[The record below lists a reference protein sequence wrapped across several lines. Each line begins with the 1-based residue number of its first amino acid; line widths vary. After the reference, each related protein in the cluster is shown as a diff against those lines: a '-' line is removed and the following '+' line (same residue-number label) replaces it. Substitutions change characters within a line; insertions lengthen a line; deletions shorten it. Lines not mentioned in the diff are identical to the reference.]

1 MCESEQTA
9 SMDPLDRRTYL
20 ALVAAG
26 TVGLA
31 GCSGEGG
38 DREPAA
44 TPTNRGVVDETPGTT
59 RTADRPTTSE
69 ETSTPEP
76 EGEST
81 AESEA
86 SPTAHLGERV
96 TVGDLTVVVTG
107 VRLVDDVVV
116 GPDGEVV
123 EAAAGRSYAVAD
135 VAVQHSGGGGVVE
148 VDDALTVEVVDGTGE
163 PSDVVPAAEPM
174 ARVVTA
180 ARLAPGEVVRG
191 DLVYDVDRAAEKLVL
206 AFGSA
211 TDDERVV
218 VDPTAARPA
227 SATTRLV
234 QEPASVVPFS
244 QTVESAGVEVRL
256 TSLEQGNNLGGF
268 LQSEEG
274 YEVVAVGVTVENHSG
289 RDRTLRPTQTQ
300 LKDQTGRVYEVVPTV
315 VGALNGLDDVDVR
328 DGEDHE
334 GEVVYRVEEGASAL
348 YWVFD
353 FGEWGENRRL
363 LWQLR

>member
-1 MCESEQTA
+1 MWESEQTA

-38 DREPAA
+38 DRGPAA
-44 TPTNRGVVDETPGTT
+44 TPTNQGVVDETPGAARTT
-59 RTADRPTTSE
+59 DRPTTSE
-69 ETSTPEP
+69 ETSTPE
-76 EGEST
+76 GEPT

-86 SPTAHLGERV
+86 SPTARLGERV

-116 GPDGEVV
+116 GPDGEVI
-123 EAAAGRSYAVAD
+123 EAAAGRSFAVVD
-135 VAVQHSGGGGVVE
+135 VAVQHASGGGVVD

-163 PSDVVPAAEPM
+163 PADAVPAAEPM

-191 DLVYDVDRAAEKLVL
+191 DLVYDVDGAAEKLVL

-211 TDDERVV
+211 MDDERVV
-218 VDPTAARPA
+218 VNPTAARPA

-234 QEPASVVPFS
+234 QELASVVPFS
-244 QTVESAGVEVRL
+244 QTVESAGIEVRL

-274 YEVVAVGVTVENHSG
+274 YEVVAVGVTIENHSG

-300 LKDQTGRVYEVVPTV
+300 LKDQTGRVYEAVPTV
-315 VGALNGLDDVDVR
+315 VGALNGLDDVEVH
-328 DGEDHE
+328 DGEEHE
-334 GEVVYRVEEGASAL
+334 GEAAYQVEEGRSAL

-353 FGEWGENRRL
+353 FGEWGENRRV